1 MAKRGPR
8 TLSAG
13 SSTGAPVVRCAIY
26 TRKSTD
32 EGLDQ
37 AFNSLDAQREA
48 CAAYVASQCHEGW
61 QLDPTI
67 YDDGGYSGGNME
79 RPAFKRL
86 LADVES
92 GRVQVIVIYKVDR
105 LTRALSDFAR
115 IVEVLDRNGA
125 SFVSITQAFN
135 TTTSMGRLTLNVLL
149 SFAQFEREVTGER
162 IRDKI
167 AASKKKGM
175 WMGGPVPMGYDLRER
190 KLLINETEAEIIR
203 FIFTRHVELRSL
215 RELALDLKNKG
226 IRSKVRTMQDGRVVG
241 GHPYSIGA
249 LSYLLRNVLYIG
261 QIRHGDQVYEGEHE
275 AIISPELWEANQRL
289 FDKPANAPRPYKSL
303 PSPLGGF
310 LEDALG
316 RPMSPAHANKGNRR
330 YRYYVSKS
338 SPEQSEAPWRIP
350 AQDLEAIVQRGL
362 ADFLGDGLRIS
373 AELADALKASEGL
386 KIEGAR
392 LAARAADAVS
402 VSALLEELDARIIVK
417 VDVVSIRIGG
427 AKLLE
432 LLSYADAE
440 TEASVIAIDIAVQL
454 RRRGHEM
461 KLVYAAPEA
470 RPAMRD
476 DRLIQLLAQG
486 RDAYRQ
492 LCAGGVPR
500 PSRQHL
506 VRLSRLAFL
515 APDITTAILEGRQP
529 VELNTRS
536 LLRIA
541 ELPAE
546 WSEQRRVLGF
556 T

>member
-1 MAKRGPR
+1 
-8 TLSAG
+8 
-13 SSTGAPVVRCAIY
+13 
-26 TRKSTD
+26 
-32 EGLDQ
+32 
-37 AFNSLDAQREA
+37 
-48 CAAYVASQCHEGW
+48 
-61 QLDPTI
+61 
-67 YDDGGYSGGNME
+67 
-79 RPAFKRL
+79 
-86 LADVES
+86 
-92 GRVQVIVIYKVDR
+92 
-105 LTRALSDFAR
+105 
-115 IVEVLDRNGA
+115 
-125 SFVSITQAFN
+125 
-135 TTTSMGRLTLNVLL
+135 
-149 SFAQFEREVTGER
+149 
-162 IRDKI
+162 
-167 AASKKKGM
+167 
-175 WMGGPVPMGYDLRER
+175 MGYDLRER

-515 APDITTAILEGRQP
+515 APDVYGAAGMMIEDVIPYGHILD
-529 VELNTRS
+529 
-536 LLRIA
+536 
-541 ELPAE
+541 
-546 WSEQRRVLGF
+546 LGG
-556 T
+556 